1 MKATFIT
8 GRFFR
13 MKTIDGK
20 FIVAPFKPR
29 RTTQDRLTS
38 KALTLRE
45 QARTAVQDK
54 LEMMRIE
61 KEYAL

>member
-1 MKATFIT
+1 
-8 GRFFR
+8 
-13 MKTIDGK
+13 MKTGIDGK

-29 RTTQDRLTS
+29 RGTQDRLTKS
-38 KALTLRE
+38 ALTLRE